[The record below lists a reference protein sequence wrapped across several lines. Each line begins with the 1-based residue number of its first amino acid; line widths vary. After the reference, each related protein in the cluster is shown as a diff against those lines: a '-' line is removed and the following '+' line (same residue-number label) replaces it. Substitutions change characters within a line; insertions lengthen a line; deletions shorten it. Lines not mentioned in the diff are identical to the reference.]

1 VDWEQLQ
8 HLIREYG
15 YLALFIGTFLEG
27 ETIVI
32 IAGVMASDGLLELK
46 PLILAAFCGTFLS
59 DQLFFYFGRWRGRA
73 FVAAR
78 PKWQV
83 KVLRIQPTI
92 EKYQNFI
99 ILGFRFV
106 YGLRNVTPLVLG
118 LSGVNPLRYLVLNFL
133 GAVIWAISF
142 GTGGYL
148 LGHAAKPFFAGMH
161 KYQGFIYAGIAAI
174 ALFFWIRRSVRKRK
188 LEAELAAS
196 LSAKSD
202 HARVPVQTP

>member
-1 VDWEQLQ
+1 MDWEQLEQ
-8 HLIREYG
+8 LIRDYG
-15 YLALFIGTFLEG
+15 YLFLFVGTFLEG

-59 DQLFFYFGRWRGRA
+59 DQLFFYFGRWKGRA

-118 LSGVNPLRYLVLNFL
+118 LSGVNPFRYLLLNFL

-174 ALFFWIRRSVRKRK
+174 ALIFWIRRSVRKRK
-188 LEAELAAS
+188 IEAELAATVTRQREIS
-196 LSAKSD
+196 VA
-202 HARVPVQTP
+202 PPQTP